1 MGVALSSGDQT
12 HKRAIMPFG
21 GCKSAFGIS
30 STEWGNV
37 DSALSFRCEATYYGA
52 AVLTTIKAVDR

>member
-1 MGVALSSGDQT
+1 MGVAVSGGDQT

-30 STEWGNV
+30 STEMGQRGFCLV
-37 DSALSFRCEATYYGA
+37 FSM
-52 AVLTTIKAVDR
+52 